1 MSMQSIVAYVLV
13 MIAAYFLIKKLF
25 FSKKKEVV
33 ANTIVN
39 ATKLVLITK
48 KNFAK
53 AVKLW
58 QSFLF
63 NR

>member
-48 KNFAK
+48 KTLPK
-53 AVKLW
+53 
-58 QSFLF
+58 Q
-63 NR
+63 